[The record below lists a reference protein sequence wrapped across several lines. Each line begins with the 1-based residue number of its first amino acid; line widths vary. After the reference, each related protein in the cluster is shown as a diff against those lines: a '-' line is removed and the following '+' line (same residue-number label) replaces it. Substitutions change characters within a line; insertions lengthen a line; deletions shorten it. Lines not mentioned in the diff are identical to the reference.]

1 MDIIKVN
8 KNSVTASIDQC
19 AFEINSILAHPEESG
34 SLERLDKATAR
45 YGRLSTQLQ
54 ILNTLEKQTQQLLHQ
69 QEAQEQPTQNE
80 D

>member
-34 SLERLDKATAR
+34 SLERLDKATAK
-45 YGRLSTQLQ
+45 YGRLSNQLQ
-54 ILNTLEKQTQQLLHQ
+54 ILNMLEKQTQQ
-69 QEAQEQPTQNE
+69 AQEQPTQNE